1 MKPMNARTRAILS
14 PWLLA
19 GIAAAAFGWL
29 PLSGCAK
36 APEIVDEI
44 VPDLPLPGLGS
55 AKPAEFAYDWDFYPD
70 RTWIGPEFWANR
82 LQDWRLNGDRIEC
95 VSGRLPYRTLHLLS
109 HRIGDGD
116 DTLRASVTLGRT
128 GSPGKKPVEAGF
140 LIGAGAADLDYRAAS
155 LVQSAPGPDG
165 GLLAG
170 VNADGQLFL
179 RSFEQLPSVK
189 VSSDESITDLS
200 AVQLL
205 LTVEPVPE
213 PEEEPEVGEN
223 APPNEGRG
231 DEKTEVEEVEEVDE
245 QSQPTLFQVKLAAYP
260 MGAQLSLD
268 DEEDENGLST
278 PDPIAEVM
286 VVGIDAEPLI
296 GNLALFA
303 SQQGGVEGEAP
314 PQFWFDD
321 WRGFGHKFDE
331 HDEHLFGPVLCAQHT
346 LSRNVLKMTA
356 QLPPLSPEEW
366 NTVHLQI
373 KQDAQWVDV
382 ASAEVLQPGWT
393 ATFRVGDWPSE
404 HEMDYR
410 IQFEF
415 DGEDTYYE
423 GTIRRDPVEQNEIVL
438 AGFTGNHNV
447 RHGFG
452 RAGFPFN
459 HEAMWFP
466 HQDLLK
472 QVRQHKPDVLFF
484 SGDQLYEGA
493 SPTFADRK
501 QPYLDYS
508 YKWYLWCWA
517 FGALARDIPCVTI
530 PDDHDVY
537 QGNLWGQGGRVAERD
552 HNGGYVMPSEF
563 VRMVERTQTSHLPDP
578 WSVAPLDQGITS
590 YYTDMVYGRISFA
603 VLEDRKFKSG
613 PKGLVEHDGKRP
625 DHIIDPAVDPKSVD
639 VEGAE
644 LLGEEQMK
652 FLQHWV
658 ADWSGADLKAALS
671 QTIFAA
677 MATHHGGNLDRIL
690 MDMDSNGWPQ
700 TGRNKVLEILRTGT
714 VLMIGGDQHLATVV
728 HHGIKDWDDAGFSF
742 CVPSIA
748 NFYPRAWRPEAEPA
762 ISLKD
767 ENAQPFTG
775 SYLDGFG
782 NHVTVYA
789 HTNPGMGSE
798 REPQALHDKMPGY
811 GIVRFNKSKR
821 NMVLECWPRWADP
834 SEDQPYPGW
843 PFHVEQMDNLGR
855 EPSAWLPTLRVSGM
869 RDPVVQVID
878 EFENEIVYTLRM
890 KGQSFQLPVFEEGK
904 YTIRVG
910 ELDSERKEVLRGV
923 RATKTNEK
931 FLFVDL

>member
-1 MKPMNARTRAILS
+1 MQN
-14 PWLLA
+14 
-19 GIAAAAFGWL
+19 
-29 PLSGCAK
+29 
-36 APEIVDEI
+36 
-44 VPDLPLPGLGS
+44 
-55 AKPAEFAYDWDFYPD
+55 
-70 RTWIGPEFWANR
+70 
-82 LQDWRLNGDRIEC
+82 
-95 VSGRLPYRTLHLLS
+95 
-109 HRIGDGD
+109 
-116 DTLRASVTLGRT
+116 
-128 GSPGKKPVEAGF
+128 
-140 LIGAGAADLDYRAAS
+140 
-155 LVQSAPGPDG
+155 
-165 GLLAG
+165 
-170 VNADGQLFL
+170 
-179 RSFEQLPSVK
+179 
-189 VSSDESITDLS
+189 
-200 AVQLL
+200 
-205 LTVEPVPE
+205 
-213 PEEEPEVGEN
+213 EV
-223 APPNEGRG
+223 
-231 DEKTEVEEVEEVDE
+231 EVEEEDL
-245 QSQPTLFQVKLAAYP
+245 PTLFQVKLAAYP
-260 MGAQLSLD
+260 VDADLALTD
-268 DEEDENGLST
+268 DEKSDEDGNEFNL
-278 PDPIAEVM
+278 PDPLAEVIA
-286 VVGIDAEPLI
+286 VGLAADPLI

-303 SQQGGVEGEAP
+303 NQQGGIEGKAP

-321 WRGFGHKFDE
+321 WRGVGHKLDE
-331 HDEHLFGPVLCAQHT
+331 HDDHHFGPVLCAQHT

-356 QLPPLSPEEW
+356 QLPPLSEEEL

-373 KQDAQWVDV
+373 KQDAQWVDI
-382 ASAEVLQPGWT
+382 ASAEVIQPGWT
-393 ATFRVGDWPSE
+393 ATFRVGEWPSE
-404 HEMDYR
+404 HEIDYR
-410 IQFEF
+410 IHFEF
-415 DGEDTYYE
+415 EGDDTYYE
-423 GTIRRDPVEQNEIVL
+423 GTVRRDPVEENEIIL

-459 HEAMWFP
+459 HQAMWFP
-466 HQDLLK
+466 HQDLLE
-472 QVRQHKPDVLFF
+472 QVREHKPDVLFF

-517 FGALARDIPCVTI
+517 FGDLARDLPCVTI

-537 QGNLWGQGGRVAERD
+537 QGNLWGQGGRTAKRD

-578 WSVAPLDQGITS
+578 WSVAPLEQGITT

-639 VEGAE
+639 VEGAV
-644 LLGEEQMK
+644 LLGDEQMK
-652 FLQHWV
+652 FLRHWV
-658 ADWSGADLKAALS
+658 TDWSGADLKAALS

-700 TGRNKVLEILRTGT
+700 TPRNQVLEVLRSGT

-728 HHGIKDWDDAGFSF
+728 HHGIQDWDDAGFSF

-762 ISLKD
+762 IALKD

-775 SYLDGFG
+775 SYRDGFG
-782 NHVTVYA
+782 NFVTVYA
-789 HTNPGMGSE
+789 HTNPGLASE

-821 NMVLECWPRWADP
+821 NMTLECWSRWADP

-843 PFHVEQMDNLGR
+843 PFLVEQMDNLGR

-890 KGQSFQLPVFEEGK
+890 KGQTFQPPVFEEGK

-910 ELDSERKEVLRGV
+910 ELETPRKEVLRGV